1 VCGRRRRPPTPHR
14 IVQRHDARIQDERVV
29 EPAVSTRPHA
39 ARRYVDLRNYDR
51 TRLEQ
56 WRSRRAADQIAPKRR
71 VEIVKRRISAF
82 TPAIEEQYSSAKTR
96 RNAGEDL
103 GPVPLV
109 VPVMARVLPD
119 MDGSVDT
126 TSSKMTG
133 GGGAFDNGPTMNST
147 RSVLC

>member
-1 VCGRRRRPPTPHR
+1 M
-14 IVQRHDARIQDERVV
+14 
-29 EPAVSTRPHA
+29 
-39 ARRYVDLRNYDR
+39 
-51 TRLEQ
+51 EQ